1 MLTVDNLVL
10 GQVYEL
16 DSSAASPHLVA
27 DCEDSSF
34 PSLALQAARAYMDRW
49 LHVTR
54 YQTYCQLSQYRMWP
68 PQLIFVI

>member
-1 MLTVDNLVL
+1 MVL

-27 DCEDSSF
+27 DCGDSSF

-54 YQTYCQLSQYRMWP
+54 YQTYCQSSQYRMWP
-68 PQLIFVI
+68 PS